1 MLLRSFFT
9 AITRLS
15 LRFKWIT
22 ILVTIAALVLGVIA
36 AVRLNQ
42 EFLPN
47 IEFPQTF
54 VVTLRPGASSED
66 LRDLVTIPL
75 EQAFAKIDGVLPE
88 GLESTTAAPVSF
100 LIVRSEYGV
109 RMARLREQ
117 LQAAIDQVIA
127 DGVPVGLETTADLT
141 PEIMTKVLSKAPSMF
156 KHFESRH
163 LLAMRPEVLEAAFAL
178 NPRFADQL
186 DLLARDQLAAARVSS
201 AVTGASATVQPVRL
215 PAAWRIV
222 KEDKENQRA
231 NVPRIINFNLSDIP
245 VITSSVSSTAGITP
259 EQLSELVDTELIAK
273 LREIEGI
280 ANVQLI
286 GGQQIPPEVTEAARR
301 ALQRRQEEIGN
312 GGVGAPGT
320 PVAQPPAQSGDQST
334 PAPSAPSLPPS
345 WLTAT
350 PIPVP
355 NPVGLLLEQ
364 RFGIQAQLRT
374 AADLLTL
381 KDRDGKPLSLAEVL
395 DRIANVANGLTYLRA
410 LTPEVLAYWRAEV
423 PNFSAELSEPALR
436 AIADSVLYHGA
447 WAQLRAQVGFSNVRS
462 LADLAK
468 IKGSAAATINAVVAE
483 TPSELRSFAVRLADA
498 LSPEAVRV
506 LLSLEPTFAQDLSPE
521 VLRLMS
527 SQALA
532 ALPKDFI
539 SNLSDAALR
548 AELEAIIAD
557 PSRAAAAS
565 LVGGTQETFPDDPN
579 APALAAAWLNVPGV
593 TLQQADDL
601 LKKPFGLSAAA
612 FLNAIAAT
620 PQGGAAL
627 IASLS
632 ADVLNYVAARDPN
645 FFDQLTSATIQL
657 LSPETLAALPPAV
670 QARAQDFTPTR
681 NVTRTNQRESLT
693 IIVFKAQ
700 DANTVAV
707 SDRVEELY
715 REVRAKHPELQI
727 VTVFESAGF
736 IRESIE
742 GVVREGGLGAVGAV
756 LMILVFLNFSIRSTL
771 VAAVSIPTSLA
782 AALAL
787 MYWVP
792 SAVND
797 LLQTLPQSPVVDFL
811 MRLFPASI
819 TLNIMTLSGLTVAI
833 GRVVDDSIVVLE
845 NIYRQLQKDMTPEQA
860 VIKGTRDV
868 SVAIFA
874 ATLTTVVVFL
884 PIGLTGGI
892 IGEFFLPFG
901 LAVTYALA
909 ASFVVAITTVPVLA
923 FMFIRKQDVPE
934 EKEGFLARLYVPV
947 LQWSLKNR
955 FAVLGIA
962 ALSLVAG
969 LALFATR
976 PTTFLPALGEPQ
988 ITIDVRMPANTPI
1001 AQTDLLVREFEAYL
1015 EELHKAGRGISRY
1028 LVNVGGGGGFGDIA
1042 AAIGGGGGVNGAR
1055 AAITAGVEVTG
1066 EALSALTAEVRQK
1079 ANEIFGADNVRVS
1092 RASISE
1098 QGFGG
1103 FAVVASGDED
1113 ELLAADAKIVKAL
1126 SSVKGLTNITSSLQQ
1141 VGTSQSYLRVA
1152 LRPAVQ
1158 YRAELEVTDTLG
1170 VTRQAI
1176 EAVRAIPDLPA
1187 SITISEGFQS
1197 QQQTEGFNQTFGT
1210 MGIAVLAVYGVML
1223 VTFGSFL
1230 YPFAILFSLPVAVV
1244 GAAFLLTVTDRVVG
1258 ISALVGMLMLIGI
1271 VVTNAIVLL
1280 DRVQLNR
1287 RERGMSPTEALIEA
1301 GRTRLRPILM
1311 TAIATMVA
1319 LSPLALGFSK
1329 GAIIAA
1335 ELGTVVIGGLFSST
1349 VLTLLVVPVVYSLLV
1364 SAQRRKSSEEAK

>member
-22 ILVTIAALVLGVIA
+22 ILLTVATLVLGVIA
-36 AVRLNQ
+36 AVQLNQ

-75 EQAFAKIDGVLPE
+75 EEAFAAINGVLPE

-100 LIVRSEYGV
+100 LIVRNDYGV
-109 RMARLREQ
+109 RSDRLRKQ
-117 LQAAIDQVIA
+117 LQAAIDRVIA
-127 DGVPVGLETTADLT
+127 DGVPIGLETTADLT

-163 LLAMRPEVLEAAFAL
+163 LLAMAPEVLNAAFAL
-178 NPRFADQL
+178 DPRFADQL
-186 DLLARDQLAAARVSS
+186 DLLARDQLAAARVSG
-201 AVTGASATVQPVRL
+201 AVSGVNPEVEPVPL
-215 PAAWRIV
+215 PSAWRIV
-222 KEDKENQRA
+222 TEGPNA

-245 VITSSVSSTAGITP
+245 VITSSVSSASPEVTP
-259 EQLSELVDTELIAK
+259 EQLRELVETELLAAIEK
-273 LREIEGI
+273 LDGVASARL
-280 ANVQLI
+280 A

-301 ALQRRQEEIGN
+301 ALAQGKAEAIGN
-312 GGVGAPGT
+312 GGVGEPAT
-320 PVAQPPAQSGDQST
+320 PVTQPPAESGSQGT
-334 PAPSAPSLPPS
+334 PGRSAPSLPPN
-345 WLTAT
+345 WLTAS
-350 PIPVP
+350 PLPLP
-355 NPVGLLLEQ
+355 NPVGGLLEQ
-364 RFGIQAQLRT
+364 RFGIRAQLRT
-374 AADLLTL
+374 AADLLNLT
-381 KDRDGKPLSLAEVL
+381 DREGKPLSLAEVL
-395 DRIANVANGLTYLRA
+395 DRVANIANGITYLRS
-410 LTPEVLAYWRAEV
+410 LTPEILAYWRAEA

-447 WAQLRAQVGFSNVRS
+447 WAQLRGQSGFSQVRS

-468 IKGSAAATINAVVAE
+468 IKGSAAATLNAVVAQ
-483 TPSELRSFAVRLADA
+483 TPAELRSFAVRLVDA
-498 LSPEAVRV
+498 LSPEAIRV
-506 LLSLEPTFAQDLSPE
+506 LLSLEPRFAEELSPE

-527 SQALA
+527 AEALA
-532 ALPKDFI
+532 ALPEGFI
-539 SNLSDAALR
+539 SGLSDAKLR

-557 PSRAAAAS
+557 PSKSAAAALNNGAAVES
-565 LVGGTQETFPDDPN
+565 FADDPN
-579 APALAAAWLNVPGV
+579 APALAAAWQNVPGV

-632 ADVLNYVAARDPN
+632 ADALNYVQARDPN
-645 FFDQLTSATIQL
+645 FFNELSSTTIQL

-681 NVTRTNQRESLT
+681 NVTRTNQRESLS

-700 DANTVAV
+700 NANTIAV
-707 SDRVEELY
+707 SDRVEEIY
-715 REVRAKHPELQI
+715 REVKAKYPDLQI

-742 GVVREGGLGAVGAV
+742 GVVREGGLGAIGAV
-756 LMILVFLNFSIRSTL
+756 LMILVFLNFSVRSTL
-771 VAAVSIPTSLA
+771 VAAVSIPTSIA
-782 AALAL
+782 AALLL
-787 MYWVP
+787 MRWLP
-792 SAVND
+792 ETVNAW
-797 LLQTLPQSPVVDFL
+797 LQTQPESGLVTFL
-811 MRLFPASI
+811 LRLFPASI

-845 NIYRQLQKDMTPEQA
+845 NIYRQLQKGMDAKEA

-868 SVAIFA
+868 SLAIFA

-884 PIGLTGGI
+884 PIGLTGGV

-923 FMFIRKQDVPE
+923 FMFIRKQDMPE
-934 EKEGFLARLYVPV
+934 EKEGFLARLYVPI
-947 LQWSLKNR
+947 LEWSLKHR
-955 FAVLGIA
+955 VAVLGIA
-962 ALSLVAG
+962 AISLAIG
-969 LALFATR
+969 LALFASR

-988 ITIDVRMPANTPI
+988 ITVDVSMPANTPI

-1015 EELHKAGRGISRY
+1015 EELRQAERGISRY
-1028 LVNVGGGGGFGDIA
+1028 LVNVGSGGGFGDIA

-1055 AAITAGVEVTG
+1055 ASITIGVEVTG

-1079 ANEIFGADNVRVS
+1079 ATAIFGEDNVTVS

-1103 FAVVASGDED
+1103 FAVVVSGDE
-1113 ELLAADAKIVKAL
+1113 ADLRAIDAEIIKAL
-1126 SSVKGLTNITSSLQQ
+1126 SRVEGLTNIASSLER
-1141 VGTSQSYLRVA
+1141 VGSSKSYLRVA
-1152 LRPAVQ
+1152 QRSAVQ
-1158 YRAELEVTDTLG
+1158 YTAELEVTDTLG
-1170 VTRQAI
+1170 VTRKAI
-1176 EAVRAIPDLPA
+1176 EAVRAIPNLPEG
-1187 SITISEGFQS
+1187 ITISEGFQS

-1210 MGIAVLAVYGVML
+1210 MGIAVVAVYIVMVL
-1223 VTFGSFL
+1223 TFGSL
-1230 YPFAILFSLPVAVV
+1230 VYPFAILFSLPVAVV
-1244 GAAFLLTVTDRVVG
+1244 GAALLLTITDRVVG

-1287 RERGMSPTEALIEA
+1287 KEKGMKPIEALIEA

-1349 VLTLLVVPVVYSLLV
+1349 LLTLLVVPVVYSLLDG
-1364 SAQRRKSSEEAK
+1364 AQRRLGSKRAE

>member
-15 LRFKWIT
+15 LRFRGIT
-22 ILVTIAALVLGVIA
+22 ILVTVAALVLGMIA
-36 AVRLNQ
+36 GVQLNQ

-75 EQAFAKIDGVLPE
+75 EQAFAAIEGVIPE

-100 LIVRSEYGV
+100 LIVRNDYGV
-109 RMARLREQ
+109 RTARLREQ
-117 LQAAIDQVIA
+117 LQAAIEQVIA

-163 LLAMRPEVLEAAFAL
+163 LLAMAPEVLEAAFAL
-178 NPRFADQL
+178 DLRFADQL
-186 DLLARDQLAAARVSS
+186 DLLARDQLAAARVSGAVSGVS
-201 AVTGASATVQPVRL
+201 APVEPVRL

-222 KEDKENQRA
+222 TEGQGA

-245 VITSSVSSTAGITP
+245 VITSSVSSTSPEITP
-259 EQLSELVDTELIAK
+259 EQLREIVETELIAK
-273 LREIEGI
+273 LRETAGI
-280 ANVQLI
+280 ANVQLG

-301 ALQRRQEEIGN
+301 ALQHRAEETGN
-312 GGVGAPGT
+312 GGVGAPST
-320 PVAQPPAQSGDQST
+320 PVAQPAEESGAQTT
-334 PAPSAPSLPPS
+334 PVRNVPSLPPS
-345 WLTAT
+345 WLTAV
-350 PIPVP
+350 PIPLP
-355 NPVGLLLEQ
+355 NPVGTLLEQ
-364 RFGIQAQLRT
+364 RFGIRAQLRT

-381 KDRDGKPLSLAEVL
+381 RDRDGKLLSLAEAL
-395 DRIANVANGLTYLRA
+395 DRVANVANGITYLRA
-410 LTPEVLAYWRAEV
+410 LTPEILAYWRAEV

-447 WAQLRAQVGFSNVRS
+447 WAQLRGQSGFSSVRS

-468 IKGSAAATINAVVAE
+468 IKGSAAATLNAVVAE
-483 TPSELRSFAVRLADA
+483 TPAELRSFAVRLVDA

-506 LLSLEPTFAQDLSPE
+506 LLSLEPTFAQDLAPE

-527 SQALA
+527 AQALA
-532 ALPKDFI
+532 ALPEGFI
-539 SNLSDAALR
+539 SGLSDATLR
-548 AELEAIIAD
+548 ADLEAILAD
-557 PSRAAAAS
+557 PSKAAAAA
-565 LVGGTQETFPDDPN
+565 LNNGAAQETIPDDPN
-579 APALAAAWLNVPGV
+579 APALAAAWQNVPGV

-632 ADVLNYVAARDPN
+632 ADALNYVAARDPN
-645 FFDQLTSATIQL
+645 FFDELSSATIQM

-670 QARAQDFTPTR
+670 QARTQDFTPTR

-715 REVRAKHPELQI
+715 REVQAKHPELQI

-742 GVVREGGLGAVGAV
+742 GVVREGSLGAIGAV
-756 LMILVFLNFSIRSTL
+756 LMIFVFLNFSVRSTL

-792 SAVND
+792 SAVNS
-797 LLQTLPQSPVVDFL
+797 LLQDLPPSPIVDFL
-811 MRLFPASI
+811 LRLFPASI

-845 NIYRQLQKDMTPEQA
+845 NIYRQLQKDMSPRDA

-868 SVAIFA
+868 SLAIFA

-909 ASFVVAITTVPVLA
+909 ASFVVAITTVPALA

-934 EKEGFLARLYVPV
+934 EKEGALARLYVPV

-955 FAVLGIA
+955 LAVLGIA
-962 ALSLVAG
+962 ALSLVVG

-976 PTTFLPALGEPQ
+976 PTTFVPALGEPQ

-1015 EELHKAGRGISRY
+1015 EELHDSGRGISRY

-1066 EALSALTAEVRQK
+1066 EALSALTAEIRQK
-1079 ANEIFGADNVRVS
+1079 ASEVFGEDNVRVS

-1103 FAVVASGDED
+1103 FAVVASGNE
-1113 ELLAADAKIVKAL
+1113 ADLRAVDAEIIKAL

-1141 VGTSQSYLRVA
+1141 VGSASQSYLRVA
-1152 LRPAVQ
+1152 QRSAVQ
-1158 YRAELEVTDTLG
+1158 YTAELEVADTLG

-1176 EAVRAIPDLPA
+1176 EAVRAIPNLPA

-1210 MGIAVLAVYGVML
+1210 MGIAVLAVYVVML
-1223 VTFGSFL
+1223 FTFGSFL

-1287 RERGMSPTEALIEA
+1287 REKGMDAMEALIEA

-1319 LSPLALGFSK
+1319 LSPLALGLSK

-1349 VLTLLVVPVVYSLLV
+1349 LLTLLVVPVVYSLLE
-1364 SAQRRKSSEEAK
+1364 SAQRRVSGKRAE